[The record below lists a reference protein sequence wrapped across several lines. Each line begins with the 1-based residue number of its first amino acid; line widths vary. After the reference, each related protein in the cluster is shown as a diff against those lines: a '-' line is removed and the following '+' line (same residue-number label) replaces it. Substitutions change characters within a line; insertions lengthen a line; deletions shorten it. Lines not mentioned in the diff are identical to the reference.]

1 MPLMQ
6 AYADLIEA
14 WGWDKYFVIY
24 EDNESL
30 VRLQDI
36 LKESDPEGRQA
47 FVKQLPPDD
56 DYR

>member
-1 MPLMQ
+1 MQ